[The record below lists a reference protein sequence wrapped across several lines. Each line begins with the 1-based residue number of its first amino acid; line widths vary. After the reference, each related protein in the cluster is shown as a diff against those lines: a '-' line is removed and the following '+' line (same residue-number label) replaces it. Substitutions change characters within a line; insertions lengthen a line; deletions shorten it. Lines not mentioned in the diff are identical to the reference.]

1 MGNRI
6 NCMKEVKIF
15 SNANLEILEDL
26 AKQAV
31 NDPNFLE
38 IHYSGHAIMVI
49 YQVPGKEENP
59 IPSGS
64 SGNLRSEN

>member
-15 SNANLEILEDL
+15 SNANHEILEDL

-49 YQVPGKEENP
+49 YLVPGKGENP

-64 SGNLRSEN
+64 SGNLPSEN